1 MTLPAGYRWH
11 KFAASEMGAIA
22 GFKIGMP
29 TLWTQTVSAPVA
41 HLNQIARSFHLA
53 VDLSYWLY
61 TKPLREAQYLQS
73 QAAAAHKGHSYKEL
87 VLGTTNFSSL
97 GGFRSASAAEL
108 KYSWTSASLGYNETE
123 LVLLVTLSTSA
134 GPQSYEFELWA
145 PTQTFGSARS
155 ILTTAMPTFR
165 PLPG

>member
-1 MTLPAGYRWH
+1 MAT
-11 KFAASEMGAIA
+11 IA

-29 TLWTQTVSAPVA
+29 VLWTQSVAAPVA

-73 QAAAAHKGHSYKEL
+73 RAASAHKGHKYKEQL
-87 VLGTTNFSSL
+87 LTTTNFTSL
-97 GGFRSASAAEL
+97 GGFRSATTGEL
-108 KYSWTSASLGYNETE
+108 KYSWNDASLGYNETE
-123 LVLLVTLSTSA
+123 LVLLVTLNTSA
-134 GPQSYEFELWA
+134 GPQSYEFELLA

-155 ILTTAMPTFR
+155 ILGTALPTFR

>member
-1 MTLPAGYRWH
+1 LPAGYRWH
-11 KFAASEMGAIA
+11 KFPAAQLGALA

-29 TLWTQTVSAPVA
+29 VLWTQGVSAPVA
-41 HLNQIARSFHLA
+41 HLNQVARSFHLA

-61 TKPLREAQYLQS
+61 TRPLREAQYLQN
-73 QAAAAHKGHSYKEL
+73 QAAAAHKGHKYKEL
-87 VLGTTNFSSL
+87 LLTTTNFTSL
-97 GGFRSASAAEL
+97 GGFRSATAGEL
-108 KYSWTSASLGYNETE
+108 KYSWNNASLGYNETE
-123 LVLLVTLSTSA
+123 LVVLVTLNTSA

-155 ILTTAMPTFR
+155 ILTTALPTFR